1 MNNPFRVSNKDSTA
15 LRKARDIVANAR
27 QFPSALAIVA
37 ERVAAASDVIAT
49 LHATHDQRTD
59 FTMAA
64 GLALAPPGSVPI
76 PGFPHHVMTPEGLV
90 FGLLRH
96 KLHSIH
102 QDKGHAFTTLDRKPY
117 RLARLLAM
125 TFVPNPM
132 GHRFADYID
141 GDPTNLAV
149 SNLHWVA
156 RTEAHKAKAVAQVR
170 PATLKRRARKAEWNA
185 QQKARAQA
193 AKDKDKAYGEDL
205 KAKLNAMNLV
215 DPEIAWANKCAREG

>member
-1 MNNPFRVSNKDSTA
+1 MINPFRVRTEDSLA
-15 LRKARDIVANAR
+15 LRHAQRTLRTQQVRPDLIA
-27 QFPSALAIVA
+27 QPQ
-37 ERVAAASDVIAT
+37 VAAARAVVAKFQV
-49 LHATHDQRTD
+49 AHDQRTD
-59 FTMAA
+59 FTVAT
-64 GLALAPPGSVPI
+64 GLAFAPPNSVPI
-76 PGFPHHVMTPEGLV
+76 PGFRYQVITLEGEV
-90 FGLLRH
+90 FSLRRH
-96 KLHSIH
+96 KLHSTH
-102 QDKGHAFTTLDRKPY
+102 QDKGHTYINLDNKTY
-117 RLARLLAM
+117 RLARLLALA
-125 TFVPNPM
+125 FLPNPM
-132 GHRFADYID
+132 GHRFVDYID
-141 GDPTNLAV
+141 GDPANLAV